1 MIRLEKR
8 RSISKL
14 WTTLTPII
22 AVFLTMIFGGLMFGL
37 LLGDLA
43 SAFGAIKL
51 IFWDPL
57 FDENFASYSRPQLL
71 VKAGPIILIA
81 IGLSIGF
88 KAGIWN
94 IGAEGQYI
102 LGAIFGASVAL
113 SLFPRESI
121 FIFPTMIL
129 AGAFGGFIWALIPAV
144 LKVYFKTNGPCW

>member
-22 AVFLTMIFGGLMFGL
+22 AVFLTMVFGGLMFGL

-81 IGLSIGF
+81 LVLSIGF
-88 KAGIWN
+88 KSGILN
-94 IGAEGQYI
+94 IGA
-102 LGAIFGASVAL
+102 V
-113 SLFPRESI
+113 
-121 FIFPTMIL
+121 
-129 AGAFGGFIWALIPAV
+129 
-144 LKVYFKTNGPCW
+144 

>member
-1 MIRLEKR
+1 MIKLEKR
-8 RSISKL
+8 RTVSKL
-14 WTTLTPII
+14 WTALTPLI
-22 AVFLTMIFGGLMFGL
+22 AVFLTMLFGGLMFGL
-37 LLGDLA
+37 LLGDFS

-94 IGAEGQYI
+94 IGAE
-102 LGAIFGASVAL
+102 
-113 SLFPRESI
+113 
-121 FIFPTMIL
+121 
-129 AGAFGGFIWALIPAV
+129 
-144 LKVYFKTNGPCW
+144 

>member
-37 LLGDLA
+37 LLGDLS

-57 FDENFASYSRPQLL
+57 FD
-71 VKAGPIILIA
+71 
-81 IGLSIGF
+81 
-88 KAGIWN
+88 
-94 IGAEGQYI
+94 
-102 LGAIFGASVAL
+102 
-113 SLFPRESI
+113 
-121 FIFPTMIL
+121 
-129 AGAFGGFIWALIPAV
+129 
-144 LKVYFKTNGPCW
+144 

>member
-8 RSISKL
+8 RTVSKL
-14 WTTLTPII
+14 WTALTPLI
-22 AVFLTMIFGGLMFGL
+22 AVFLTMLFGGLMFGL
-37 LLGDLA
+37 LLGDFS

-57 FDENFASYSRPQLL
+57 FDENFAAYARPQLL

-102 LGAIFGASVAL
+102 FGAIFGASIAL
-113 SLFPRESI
+113 GLYPQESI
-121 FIFPTMIL
+121 LIFPTMI
-129 AGAFGGFIWALIPAV
+129 
-144 LKVYFKTNGPCW
+144 